1 MSLNLRSVAL
11 QGLGAG
17 LLAFALQGLVPE
29 QRIAQDLHGGGGKTK
44 TARELDI
51 EGLEDRVRAHWERIE
66 ALRAAQSVPPQP
78 STVPDSP
85 AVVPLSA
92 QSVPLSSVSS
102 VPPGPVAKTVADA
115 YALGARTEEEA
126 ALLLAVL
133 QLEVSITQPAARDPD
148 EDLAIALL
156 LAAEAAQHPPSMA
169 A

>member
-29 QRIAQDLHGGGGKTK
+29 QRVAQTDHYGGGKTK
-44 TARELDI
+44 TLRELDL

-66 ALRAAQSVPPQP
+66 ALRAAPAAPVADPAAPAAAPPQSV
-78 STVPDSP
+78 
-85 AVVPLSA
+85 
-92 QSVPLSSVSS
+92 SSVSS
-102 VPPGPVAKTVADA
+102 VSPGPVAKTVADA
-115 YALGARTEEEA
+115 FALGARTDEEA

-133 QLEVSITQPAARDPD
+133 QLEVSITQPAARNPD